1 METNSGTNENSD
13 NTWPGAGL
21 DHCLTGYHNTE
32 YLTDG
37 IKIETDYMNQ
47 FHKLINKTK
56 DIEFGSEYQFTL
68 RRLEKKENAKNSPD
82 AGSWKRLLEINITE
96 VN

>member
-1 METNSGTNENSD
+1 M
-13 NTWPGAGL
+13 AGL

-37 IKIETDYMNQ
+37 IKSETDYVNQ

-68 RRLEKKENAKNSPD
+68 RLLEKKRKCKELTRRRKLKATVGNKYY
-82 AGSWKRLLEINITE
+82 GSQLI
-96 VN
+96 